1 MDYPATW
8 QNEILAAR
16 DENENAS
23 VVICAV
29 KTDNQL
35 AELVLSGDET
45 AFEQIFDRYKRLV
58 AAIAGRYLKRPEQI
72 EEIIQISFSKVYF
85 ELKNF
90 RGAHDFSLAGW
101 IGRIATNACLDAL
114 RNQKRKPE
122 DLICELSTEEAEF
135 LFADES
141 QANKTAETL
150 FIERD
155 LAEKLLSSL
164 TAEDR
169 ALLQMLYDEEMTVVE
184 VAEVTGWS
192 RSKIKVRAFRARNAL
207 RKVLKRFL

>member
-8 QNEILAAR
+8 QNEILSAHN
-16 DENENAS
+16 ENENAS
-23 VVICAV
+23 VVICV
-29 KTDNQL
+29 EKTDKQL
-35 AELVLSGDET
+35 TDLTLAGDES

-58 AAIAGRYLKRPEQI
+58 AAIACRYFQRPEQI
-72 EEIIQISFSKVYF
+72 EEIIQISFTKVYF

-90 RGAHDFSLAGW
+90 HGEHDYSLASW
-101 IGRIATNACLDAL
+101 IKRIATNACLDAL

-122 DLICELSTEEAEF
+122 NLICELSTEDAEF

-141 QANKTAETL
+141 QDNKTAESL

-155 LAEKLLSSL
+155 LAEKLLSNL
-164 TAEDR
+164 TVEDR

-184 VAEVTGWS
+184 VGEATGWS
-192 RSKIKVRAFRARNAL
+192 SSKIKVRAYRARNAL
-207 RKVLKRFL
+207 RKILKRFV